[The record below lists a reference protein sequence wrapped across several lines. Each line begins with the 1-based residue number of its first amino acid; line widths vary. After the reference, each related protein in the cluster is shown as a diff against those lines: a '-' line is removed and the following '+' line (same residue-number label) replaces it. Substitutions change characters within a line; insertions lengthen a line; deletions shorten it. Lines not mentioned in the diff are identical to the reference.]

1 MTEGVTAILLLI
13 GGGCLL
19 AALACR
25 YYFPFRLPKPANR
38 LRVFMYHATDER
50 DGLWG
55 IPKRLNMTPS
65 RLEAQLRYLVRRG
78 STFLFA
84 SEVGTCET
92 QRPVCLTFDDGYL
105 SNHKVL
111 FPLLKRYQAKA
122 TIFLSRETVFPQ
134 APLLGEAEICEMLQS
149 GLVEFGAHTISHAHL
164 PELPD
169 KQAEA
174 EILQSKHRVEN
185 LTGKPCT
192 TFAYPF
198 GQFTSRDIDI
208 LKRNGFVRAF
218 TCERGIPDAN
228 TLARDPYR
236 IPRIYVNGNILPFEF
251 HLLCTRA
258 KFKL

>member
-1 MTEGVTAILLLI
+1 MFAGVTAILPWMAAVGI
-13 GGGCLL
+13 L

-84 SEVGTCET
+84 SEVGTSET
-92 QRPVCLTFDDGYL
+92 QRSVCLTFDDGYL

-134 APLLGEAEICEMLQS
+134 APLLGEAEIREMLQS
-149 GLVEFGAHTISHAHL
+149 GLVEFGAHTIHHVHL
-164 PELPD
+164 PQLAD
-169 KQAEA
+169 AEA
-174 EILQSKHRVEN
+174 EDEILQSKHRVEK

-208 LKRNGFVRAF
+208 LQRNGFARAF
-218 TCERGIPDAN
+218 TCERGIPDAD
-228 TLARDPYR
+228 TLARDPFR
-236 IPRIYVNGNILPFEF
+236 IPRLYVNGNILPLEF